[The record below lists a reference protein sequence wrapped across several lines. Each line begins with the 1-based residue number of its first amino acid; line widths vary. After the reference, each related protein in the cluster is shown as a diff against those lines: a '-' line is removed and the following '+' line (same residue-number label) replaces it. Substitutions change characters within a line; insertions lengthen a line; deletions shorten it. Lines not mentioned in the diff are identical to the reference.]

1 MCHRT
6 AIVTLSLAALVC
18 GFPAPAAAAD
28 GAALYASNCASC
40 HGADGMSDTPV
51 GKAMKASP
59 IKGTSRD
66 VAKFVRESAKH
77 KAPSSK
83 LGDEDLAAV
92 AAYIKAM

>member
-18 GFPAPAAAAD
+18 GLSATASATD
-28 GAALYASNCASC
+28 GAGLYASNCASC

-51 GKAMKASP
+51 GKAMKASAV
-59 IKGTSRD
+59 KGTSHD

-77 KAPSSK
+77 KAPSGK